1 MIGQNLN
8 PVVKSHLV
16 DLGYHDIQIYPI
28 NAYGSSKAPFI
39 TWLEFP
45 TTFNQEIFWMYQAN
59 LTYAIFDND
68 LSRSKDIAIAIQK
81 FLNVGDDIESL
92 RDSMASSSPQY
103 RLCWSRM
110 SGGGMF
116 PPIERDGYTSITRV
130 FDIGY
135 IEI

>member
-1 MIGQNLN
+1 MICPNLN
-8 PVVKSHLV
+8 PVLKSHLV
-16 DLGYHDIQIYPI
+16 GLGYKDIEIYPI
-28 NAYGSSKAPFI
+28 NAYGSSVAPFI

-45 TTFNQEIFWMYQAN
+45 TTANAEVYWMYRAN
-59 LTYAIFDND
+59 VTYAVFDND
-68 LSRSKDIAIAIQK
+68 LSRAKDIAIAIQK
-81 FLNVGDDIESL
+81 YLNVGDDIDSL
-92 RDSMASSSPQY
+92 KALMTSPTPQY

-116 PPIERDGYTSITRV
+116 PPVERDGYSSITRV